1 MTQWLTIIVL
11 SVLTGVACAWLAHG
25 RAARLLA
32 AAIPWS
38 GMLAWL
44 LYHEYFVPYAKG
56 GASMWP
62 VALLFAGTV
71 AAAIGFFTCI
81 CCQRLFGSVA

>member
-1 MTQWLTIIVL
+1 MTQWATIIVL
-11 SVLTGVACAWLAHG
+11 SAATGAACAWLAG
-25 RAARLLA
+25 GKVARVLA
-32 AAIPWS
+32 AGIPWC

-44 LYHEYFVPYAKG
+44 LYHEYFVPYSGG

-71 AAAIGFFTCI
+71 AAAIGFFTCTWL
-81 CCQRLFGSVA
+81 QRVFRSIA